1 MKRREQVIV
10 EIPQTITVKDL
21 SDKLGVSPAA
31 VIKELIGA
39 RILATVNQS
48 IDYESAASVA
58 KNLGAEVLEAPVASA
73 ASAAAKDETQPDV
86 SEARATR
93 PPVVT
98 IMGHVDHGK
107 TSLLDAIR
115 ATNVAAREAGG
126 ITQHI
131 GAYQVEINGQKIT
144 FLDTPGHEAFT
155 AMRARGAKAT
165 DIAVLVVAADDGV
178 QPQTLEAIN
187 HARAAKVPIVVAINK
202 IDKADAQPDRVK
214 QQLSDAGL
222 IVEEWGG
229 DTVAVEVSA
238 RQKKGIEHLLEMI
251 LLVAEMQDLKANADR
266 PAEGV
271 VIEAKLDRN
280 RGPLATVLIQEGSLK
295 PGDNVVA
302 GSTYGKVRA
311 MFSDQGKRLK
321 RADPATPVEVL
332 GLVDVPAAGDV
343 LKVVEDERTARGSA
357 QDAANRQQAE
367 VFAASRATT
376 LEDIATGIGAGEV
389 KDLNIIIK
397 ADVQGS
403 VQPIRESLE
412 RLSTDEVKVQVL
424 HVGTG
429 NVTESDILLAQAS
442 KAIIVGFNVRVE
454 PGAQRLAEATSID
467 IRIYSVIYNVIED
480 VQKALTGM
488 LEPKYV
494 DVVEGHAEVRQI
506 FKVGRT
512 GNIAGCSVLDGRIS
526 RGSTIRVLRGG
537 KSVFDGKMSSLRRFK
552 DDVREVAAGYEC
564 GLGLEGFNDFELG
577 DVLESV
583 RRERDL

>member
-1 MKRREQVIV
+1 VV
-10 EIPQTITVKDL
+10 EIPHTITVKDL
-21 SDKLGVSPAA
+21 CDKLGVTPAA
-31 VIKELIGA
+31 VIKELISA

-48 IDYESAASVA
+48 IDFETAATVA
-58 KNLGAEVLEAPVASA
+58 RNLGAEVLEVQVPSA
-73 ASAAAKDETQPDV
+73 ASAAAKDEVREDLSTG
-86 SEARATR
+86 RATR

-115 ATNVAAREAGG
+115 VANDAARDEGG

-131 GAYQVEINGQKIT
+131 GAYQVEIKGQKIT

-202 IDKADAQPDRVK
+202 VDRADAQPDRVK

-229 DTVAVEVSA
+229 DIVAVEVSA
-238 RQKKGIEHLLEMI
+238 RQKRGIEHLLEMI
-251 LLVAEMQDLKANADR
+251 LLVAEIQELKANANR

-280 RGPLATVLIQEGSLK
+280 RGPLATVLIQEGTLR

-302 GSTYGKVRA
+302 GATYGKVRA
-311 MFSDQGKRLK
+311 MFNDQGKRLK
-321 RADPATPVEVL
+321 KADPAMPVEVL
-332 GLVDVPAAGDV
+332 GLVGVPAAGDGFR
-343 LKVVEDERTARGSA
+343 VVEDERAARGSA
-357 QDAANRQQAE
+357 QDAANRVQAE
-367 VFAASRATT
+367 GFAASRATS
-376 LEDIATGIGAGEV
+376 LEDIASGISAGEV

-397 ADVQGS
+397 TDVQGS
-403 VQPIRESLE
+403 AQPIRESLE
-412 RLSTDEVKVQVL
+412 RLSNDEVKVQVI

-442 KAIIVGFNVRVE
+442 RAIVVGFNVRVE

-488 LEPKYV
+488 LEPKFR
-494 DVVEGHAEVRQI
+494 DIVEGHAEVRQV
-506 FKVGRT
+506 FRVGRT

-526 RGSTIRVLRGG
+526 RGSTIRLLRGG
-537 KSVFDGKMSSLRRFK
+537 KSIFEGKLSSLRRFK
-552 DDVREVAAGYEC
+552 DDVRDVAAGYEC
-564 GLGLEGFNDFELG
+564 GLGLEGFNEFEAG